1 MKIKNIRKKIITFI
15 CLTVFFALLTLFLFS
30 GDNLDLLRS
39 LFAEKHTNEELQEK
53 LRQFGIK
60 GYVTIAILSMM
71 QIVLPFLPAEP
82 VQVVAG
88 VAFGFPIGILC
99 CTVGVLLGNL
109 FIFIMYKLYGN
120 RIRDYFVKNIQ
131 FDMCI
136 ISR

>member
-15 CLTVFFALLTLFLFS
+15 CLTVFFALLALFLFS

-88 VAFGFPIGILC
+88 LAFGFPIGLLC

-109 FIFIMYKLYGN
+109 FIFI
-120 RIRDYFVKNIQ
+120 IHIS
-131 FDMCI
+131 MCPY
-136 ISR
+136 

>member
-1 MKIKNIRKKIITFI
+1 MLI
-15 CLTVFFALLTLFLFS
+15 CPTVFFALLALFLFS

-39 LFAEKHTNEELQEK
+39 LFTEKHTNEELQEK

-88 VAFGFPIGILC
+88 VAFGFPIGLLC

-136 ISR
+136 ISC